1 MTSET
6 ASGRIFAL
14 SVAIN
19 RYERLAPLS
28 GCINDVD
35 AFADWLRG
43 RIPKDALSHKRLVDA
58 EATRAAVS
66 DAFRAHL
73 GQARRGDVAVF
84 HFAGH
89 GRRSTQATE
98 FNVFDP
104 DGYEE
109 GLVLWDSE
117 KSDEGFDLAD
127 KELVLLVDDVAAT
140 GADVVLLVDCC
151 HSGTLTRDAGSLA
164 DYAVRSAPERSG
176 EAKKKYFRG
185 LKDYADGRYLE
196 MQKAG
201 RFTVPAPR
209 HMLLAAA
216 ERRQLAK
223 ERNGHGAFTLSLL
236 RALEASGGGLS
247 YAELFQK
254 VRAAVRDEVS
264 DQDPQFEAI
273 SGFDGWSGFLGFGG
287 AARPA
292 GFELAFRD
300 DAWRLAAGAIHGI
313 ANTPDSTTVVTVFDG
328 DEPVGTARVTRVG
341 AQKSVVEPGVRL
353 NKERRYTAGLR
364 SLPSGAMAVACE
376 LPPAMQASL
385 EQALE
390 DSASGV
396 VLAAPGAATAQRL
409 HLKDGAVTLSDS
421 TSGQRLWAA
430 VVEGG
435 WETIAA
441 GALRRIA
448 SWTRLSALATPA
460 RGGRIRKLD
469 PAKFEA
475 QLLRTTVE
483 GERTPLPD
491 DNRFSVGWNAD
502 KNRWETVRLGMQ
514 MRQRLGQTVH
524 AALFLFN
531 DDFSITCLDNR
542 EQPPGEDWTFG
553 WGADGRKCRFGP
565 DRWQQQTVMR
575 LKLIVSTEP
584 LDDFLLVQGA
594 VALAPDA
601 APVSP
606 TRGAVGDDDDEVA
619 PVREDWF
626 VKDFVLRFV
635 GEQARLGPQ
644 AVELAD
650 GALRIE
656 PHPRLTGIA
665 ALVGPAAASRGADVG
680 DAPVRA
686 LARGGV
692 SLADFGG
699 AATGTRSVN
708 AGADGVLDLSALA
721 GIEGLA
727 DEPLVITA
735 RPPLAPDEVL
745 MPFIYDGED
754 LIPVPDT
761 TMQEGGGCTL
771 RIRHL
776 PPVGERS
783 ALGALKLYFFKT
795 VLKTGTADRLRWV
808 DCSGTEPRYGKDGLA
823 ARVAAAKRVLLL
835 VHGLWGDTRPM
846 AEGLMAAGLSQ
857 PFDLVLAWDYENL
870 NTPLGDVVDDLKS
883 ALMMAGFG
891 ADDGRHLTV
900 LTHCMGGLVARSLVE
915 QSDGAV
921 FIDHIVMCGPP
932 NGGSPAG
939 RIDTVRRTI
948 TWLTGLAG
956 PKLVTLFPWVATVLL
971 VLDRSKVLTVT
982 LEQLSPASEFIKSL
996 GRAADPRVRYTVIAG
1011 DIAACEAAG
1020 DPLPRRLAM
1029 KLGQSAALGLLFGD
1043 EPHDAFA
1050 SVPSMSAVPAAR
1062 QPSRTVIGPV
1072 ACHHLSY
1079 FSSPAG
1085 LAALKAI
1092 TW

>member
-1 MTSET
+1 MTNE
-6 ASGRIFAL
+6 AVGGRIFAL

-19 RYERLAPLS
+19 GYERLAPLS

-35 AFADWLRG
+35 AFTDWLRG

-104 DGYEE
+104 DGHEE

-117 KSDEGFDLAD
+117 KTDEGFDLAD

-140 GADVVLLVDCC
+140 GADVVLLIDCC

-164 DYAVRSAPERSG
+164 GYAVRSAPERSG
-176 EAKKKYFRG
+176 ESKKKYFRG

-223 ERNGHGAFTLSLL
+223 ERNGHGAFTSALL
-236 RALEASGGGLS
+236 RALEASGGALS

-254 VRAAVRDEVS
+254 VRVAVRDRVA

-273 SGFDGWSGFLGFGG
+273 SGFDGWSGFLGLGG
-287 AARPA
+287 AAQPA
-292 GFELAFRD
+292 RFELVFRD
-300 DAWRLAAGAIHGI
+300 DAWRLAAGAVHGVS
-313 ANTPDSTTVVTVFDG
+313 NTPDSSTVVTIFEG
-328 DEPVGTARVTRVG
+328 DEPIGTARVVRVS
-341 AQKSVVEPGVRL
+341 AQKSVVDPGARL
-353 NKERRYTAGLR
+353 NKDRVYSASLR
-364 SLPSGAMAVACE
+364 SLPVGAMAVACD
-376 LPPAMQASL
+376 LPLDLSTLL

-390 DSASGV
+390 DDAGGV
-396 VLAAPGAATAQRL
+396 VLAAPGSATAQRV
-409 HLKDGAVTLSDS
+409 HLQDGAVTISDATTGS
-421 TSGQRLWAA
+421 RLWA
-430 VVEGG
+430 VVAERG
-435 WETIAA
+435 WWTMTA

-448 SWTRLSALATPA
+448 AWTRLSALATPR
-460 RGGRIRKLD
+460 RGARIRQLD

-475 QLLRTTVE
+475 QLLRTTPE

-491 DNRFSVGWNAD
+491 DNRFSVSWNAD
-502 KNRWETVRLGMQ
+502 KERWETVRLGMQ
-514 MRQRLGQTVH
+514 LRNRLGQSVYT
-524 AALFLFN
+524 ALFLFN
-531 DDFSITCLDNR
+531 DDFGIACLDNR
-542 EQPPGEDWTFG
+542 ELPPGEDWTFG

-565 DRWQQQTVMR
+565 YAWQQQTTMR

-584 LDDFLLVQGA
+584 LDDFLLVQD
-594 VALAPDA
+594 ALALPPDA
-601 APVSP
+601 PPAVP
-606 TRGAVGDDDDEVA
+606 TRGGVTDDDDEIT

-626 VKDFVLRFV
+626 VKDFVLSIV
-635 GEQARLGPQ
+635 GAQARLGPQ
-644 AVELAD
+644 AVQLAD

-665 ALVGPAAASRGADVG
+665 ALVGPAAASRGADAG
-680 DAPVRA
+680 DAPVRS

-699 AATGTRSVN
+699 TAAGTRSATGG
-708 AGADGVLDLSALA
+708 AGGVLDLSALA
-721 GIEGLA
+721 GTEGLA

-754 LIPVPDT
+754 LIPVPDM

-776 PPVGERS
+776 PPTGERS
-783 ALGALKLYFFKT
+783 VLGALKLYFFKT

-808 DCSGTEPRYGKDGLA
+808 DCSGAEPRYGSDGIA
-823 ARVAAAKRVLLL
+823 SRVAAAKRVLLI
-835 VHGLWGDTRPM
+835 VHGLWGDTSPI
-846 AEGLMAAGLSQ
+846 AEGLIVSGLASQ
-857 PFDLVLAWDYENL
+857 FDLVLAWDYENL
-870 NTPLGDVVDDLKS
+870 NTPLGDVAESLKS
-883 ALMMAGFG
+883 SLMMAGFG
-891 ADDGRHLTV
+891 ADDGRHLTL

-921 FIDHIVMCGPP
+921 FIDHVVMCGTP

-939 RIDTVRRTI
+939 RIDTVRSTI
-948 TWLTGLAG
+948 SWLTGLAG
-956 PKLVTLFPWVATVLL
+956 PKLATLFPWVAAILV
-971 VLDRSKVLTVT
+971 VLDRSKTLTVT
-982 LEQLSPASEFIKSL
+982 LEQLSPGGELVKSL
-996 GRAADPRVRYTVIAG
+996 GRAADPNIRYTVIAG

-1050 SVPSMSAVPAAR
+1050 SVPSMSAVPSAR

-1092 TW
+1092 IY